1 MQNELIAIDKNQS
14 MEKGQR
20 IGSGYR
26 SEPEKKKGTCDR
38 GQTQTGRSPSSPI
51 HDHLDQFC
59 KRGEKKKRSEFH
71 GRPFDQRP
79 PPTAARGAK
88 ACPPHPG
95 REVLHLEADP

>member
-1 MQNELIAIDKNQS
+1 MKVGVATEANP
-14 MEKGQR
+14 EKK
-20 IGSGYR
+20 
-26 SEPEKKKGTCDR
+26 KKKGTCDR

-59 KRGEKKKRSEFH
+59 ERDEKEKRSEFH